1 VRWKKQN
8 RDQQQCF
15 RIQGGTLETTSNPS
29 TEWIRVPLFLLLLIV
44 QPVGTSHWGPVAS
57 PQQQQEPN
65 DRETFHVPQNQLS
78 SSHKW
83 DHLTDNMMASKS
95 MDVSFVFGTKCN
107 FVHSLEGIKKELH
120 QCNGKRK

>member
-1 VRWKKQN
+1 MS
-8 RDQQQCF
+8 
-15 RIQGGTLETTSNPS
+15 ETTSTPS
-29 TEWIRVPLFLLLLIV
+29 TGWIRVPLFLLLLIV

-83 DHLTDNMMASKS
+83 DHLTDNM
-95 MDVSFVFGTKCN
+95 D
-107 FVHSLEGIKKELH
+107 GIEKYGRLVCIRYKM
-120 QCNGKRK
+120 